1 MELNVRVLCRAELAP
16 GFELA
21 GLTVTRAQD
30 ASQAVEA
37 LRHLTASNRV
47 GMVLVDD
54 ALYDAL
60 PAELR
65 ARFDREALPVV
76 APFPAP
82 AWDAASEA
90 EAYVLEI
97 LRQAIGYRVRPT

>member
-1 MELNVRVLCRAELAP
+1 MELSVRVLCRPVLAP

-21 GLTVTRAQD
+21 GLQVTRAGD
-30 ASQAVEA
+30 AGAAARA
-37 LRHLTASNRV
+37 LTRLAAASGV

-54 ALYDAL
+54 VLYRAL

-65 ARFDREALPVV
+65 ARFDRVALPVV
-76 APFPAP
+76 APFPSP

-97 LRQAIGYRVRPT
+97 LRQAIGYRVRPQ